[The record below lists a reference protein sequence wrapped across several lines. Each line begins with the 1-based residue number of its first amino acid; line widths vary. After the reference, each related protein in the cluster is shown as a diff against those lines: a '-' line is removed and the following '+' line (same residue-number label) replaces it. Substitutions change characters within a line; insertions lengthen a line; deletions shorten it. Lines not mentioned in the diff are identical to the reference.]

1 MIKLFLK
8 LFLFFL
14 DSVLGVADPMHNF
27 QFAGRY
33 YRDSQEMLKF
43 FQQID
48 C

>member
-33 YRDSQEMLKF
+33 YTGIFVKYVL
-43 FQQID
+43 
-48 C
+48 